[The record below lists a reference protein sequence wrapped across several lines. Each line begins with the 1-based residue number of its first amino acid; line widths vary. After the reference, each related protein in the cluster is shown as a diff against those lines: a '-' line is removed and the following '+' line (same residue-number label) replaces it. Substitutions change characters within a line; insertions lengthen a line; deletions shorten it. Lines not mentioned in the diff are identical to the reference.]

1 MASLFH
7 HKKAKASEWRHRFVC
22 LANPEQQRIPT
33 TDNEKDELY
42 KAGLGEKLIEF
53 NNINADAEQIR
64 DVLYTAFPKLE
75 NAGGFVLCK
84 CIANTRNLEAM
95 SQLSWISLQVLKER
109 VGTSRTYIRPL
120 QRSLDLSMAVDLPTG
135 VSTLYTWSYLT

>member
-1 MASLFH
+1 MKSEMASLFH
-7 HKKAKASEWRHRFVC
+7 HKKAKASEWKHRFVC
-22 LANPEQQRIPT
+22 IANPEQQRIPT

-53 NNINADAEQIR
+53 DCIKADAEKIR
-64 DVLYTAFPKLE
+64 DVLYDAFPKLQ

-95 SQLSWISLQVLKER
+95 SQFSWISLQVLKER
-109 VGTSRTYIRPL
+109 VGTSCTYIRPL
-120 QRSLDLSMAVDLPTG
+120 QRSLDLSMAVDLPTR
-135 VSTLYTWSYLT
+135 VSTLGI